1 MLTWTGP
8 VPGSSEPLFQIAFS
22 RNGIAPPIRP
32 YRRSNTI
39 VSSSGDGVLLCR
51 ASTPPAPSAYLRRP
65 ASPAAPHGCPITES
79 IHLRAHPRGR
89 SGGVR
94 AERCCRDLDPRRRGR
109 GARLAR
115 PRAALLPVQD
125 RPARGRG
132 PARHPAGARRALGT
146 RGRRRRRRGHRAS
159 GHQSRVR
166 PFPRAA
172 LRRARRRR
180 EGRGGDGDLRH
191 ADEALSR
198 PARRVPAARDAARRS
213 RPRVGRAPHRAH
225 QPRDRDHGAGRQPA
239 ARPSVSHEAAAE
251 AVEGSDDGALRR
263 RRAATEAPAAIQ
275 PASALTAGGPA
286 VLASGV
292 AAAESARPSAW
303 ATFRIARC
311 ATAVALAALALA
323 GCDRSRGT
331 AGGAASSSATKL
343 RDRAIAA
350 AGGRERWAA
359 IEDVAYASTFI
370 LYGPMGEVRSETIGI
385 QKEPLHGSPPRVR
398 FEPLGM
404 VEPLVLGFDGKEAWA
419 FRGPRPLA
427 EEDRLVFSRFN
438 M

>member
-1 MLTWTGP
+1 
-8 VPGSSEPLFQIAFS
+8 
-22 RNGIAPPIRP
+22 
-32 YRRSNTI
+32 
-39 VSSSGDGVLLCR
+39 
-51 ASTPPAPSAYLRRP
+51 
-65 ASPAAPHGCPITES
+65 
-79 IHLRAHPRGR
+79 
-89 SGGVR
+89 
-94 AERCCRDLDPRRRGR
+94 
-109 GARLAR
+109 
-115 PRAALLPVQD
+115 
-125 RPARGRG
+125 
-132 PARHPAGARRALGT
+132 
-146 RGRRRRRRGHRAS
+146 
-159 GHQSRVR
+159 
-166 PFPRAA
+166 
-172 LRRARRRR
+172 
-180 EGRGGDGDLRH
+180 
-191 ADEALSR
+191 
-198 PARRVPAARDAARRS
+198 
-213 RPRVGRAPHRAH
+213 
-225 QPRDRDHGAGRQPA
+225 
-239 ARPSVSHEAAAE
+239 
-251 AVEGSDDGALRR
+251 
-263 RRAATEAPAAIQ
+263 
-275 PASALTAGGPA
+275 

-438 M
+438 MLSNAFWFSLPFSLAEMPVALEDLGPERADDVTLDRLKVKLDKGASEAPLDWVVLYLDARTGLIDRVLAHLTASFLPHDLWLGRWLEFQEWDGIKKERRRQFYPADDSGHPIGGLVVDQFIEDVRFNNHFPDAIFNKPLAIRGENEA